1 MNDSDSPGRVITP
14 QEARRVYDRIGRFQD
29 WLAFYE
35 GPAVREMLGFAA
47 FHSAKSVLE
56 FGCGTGAFGAKL
68 MEIVPADCRYVGID
82 ISPNMVRIARSRLAK
97 WAGRTTIHLT
107 EGSPHMPESDGA
119 FDRFVSNY
127 VFDLLAPEYIAA
139 VLDEAHRVLTA
150 NGKLCVVSLGHGS
163 TGLSRIVTSVWE
175 AVWKRKPEWVGGCRP
190 LNLRRLLPPRAWKIE
205 HHATVVAFGVAS
217 EVLIAC
223 PCSE

>member
-1 MNDSDSPGRVITP
+1 
-14 QEARRVYDRIGRFQD
+14 
-29 WLAFYE
+29 
-35 GPAVREMLGFAA
+35 MLQFAA

-56 FGCGTGAFGAKL
+56 LGCGTGAFGAEL

-82 ISPNMVRIARSRLAK
+82 ISPNMVRIARSRLAN
-97 WAGRTTIHLT
+97 WAERTKIQLT
-107 EGSPHMPESDGA
+107 EGSTHLNESDGA

-127 VFDLLAPEYIAA
+127 VFDLLGPEYIAA
-139 VLDEAHRVLTA
+139 ILDEAHRVLTA

-163 TGLSRIVTSVWE
+163 PGVSRIVTALWKT
-175 AVWKRKPEWVGGCRP
+175 VWKHNPEWVGGCRP
-190 LNLRRLLPPRAWKIE
+190 LNLRTLLPLTAWKIE
-205 HHATVVAFGVAS
+205 HHTTVVAFGVAS